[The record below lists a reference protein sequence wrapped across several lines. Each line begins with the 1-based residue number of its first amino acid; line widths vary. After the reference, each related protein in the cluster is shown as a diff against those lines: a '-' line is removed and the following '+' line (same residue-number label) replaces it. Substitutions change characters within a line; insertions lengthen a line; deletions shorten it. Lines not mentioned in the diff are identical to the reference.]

1 MGVPDRVKAALEE
14 YGMLAGAHT
23 VICALSGGADSVCL
37 ADVLLALAPE
47 LGFRVECAHFNHL
60 LRGEEAQ
67 RDEAFVRGWCASRG
81 VKLHVSSGDAA
92 AFAAKEGLGLEEAA
106 RVLRYGFLEGLGD
119 GGTRIA
125 TAHQAEDQAET
136 VLLNLLRGSG
146 LRGLGGI
153 PPVRGRVIRPLLA
166 ATRPEILA
174 YIRERG
180 LSFVEDSSNAS
191 DDFRRNK
198 LRHRVLPVLEEI
210 EPAFAE
216 NLARAARLLRED
228 EDLLRGEAEK
238 ELSREA
244 DWVRI
249 PAGRLS
255 ELPKPIGA
263 RAVLSAAEAFGTRL
277 GSRHAAAVLRLAA
290 EGGPSASL
298 DLPGGLCARR
308 RYGEL
313 LIGPKPEPRSL
324 SEAVLTFNG
333 WTELPE
339 AGLRVFWGDSGTE
352 TKING
357 KFTTYFFKKDRIC
370 GKITVRPRMEG
381 DVLRLSGG
389 AGSVKKRMIDGK
401 IPAAD
406 RALVPVFSDEKGV
419 IAVFGLGADLRAA
432 AAPSE
437 ADAVLIVAERT

>member
-1 MGVPDRVKAALEE
+1 MEVREAVLRALREQS
-14 YGMLAGAHT
+14 MLTGAER

-37 ADVLLALAPE
+37 ADVLLSLAPE
-47 LGFRVECAHFNHL
+47 LGFVLEFAHFNHL
-60 LRGEEAQ
+60 LRGRESM
-67 RDEAFVRGWCASRG
+67 RDEAFVREWCRERG
-81 VKLHVSSGDAA
+81 GKLYLGSGDAA
-92 AFAAKEGLGLEEAA
+92 AWAREHRLSPEEGA
-106 RVLRYGFLEGLGD
+106 REVRYAFLEGLCD
-119 GGTRIA
+119 EKTRIA
-125 TAHQAEDQAET
+125 TAHQADDQAET
-136 VLLNLLRGSG
+136 LLLNLLRGTG

-313 LIGPKPEPRSL
+313 LIGPKPEPRRL

-339 AGLRVFWGDSGTE
+339 AGLRVFWGESGTE
-352 TKING
+352 TKIHG

>member
-1 MGVPDRVKAALEE
+1 MGVPDRVKAALKE
-14 YGMLAGAHT
+14 YGMLSGAHT

-47 LGFRVECAHFNHL
+47 LGVRVECAHFNHL
-60 LRGEEAQ
+60 LRGEESD
-67 RDEAFVRGWCASRG
+67 RDEAFVRGWCAVRG
-81 VKLHVSSGDAA
+81 VTLHVSSGDVSAC
-92 AFAAKEGLGLEEAA
+92 AAKEGLGLEEAA
-106 RVLRYGFLEGLGD
+106 RVLRYGFLESLGD

-136 VLLNLLRGSG
+136 LLLNLLRGSG

-153 PPVRGRVIRPLLA
+153 PPVRGRVIRPLLG

-216 NLARAARLLRED
+216 NCLRTARLLRED
-228 EDLLRGEAEK
+228 EALLRGEAEK

-244 DWVRI
+244 GWVRI
-249 PAGRLS
+249 QAGRLS

-263 RAVLSAAEAFGTRL
+263 RAVLLAAEAFGTRL
-277 GSRHAAAVLRLAA
+277 ENKHAAAVLRLAA

-298 DLPGGLCARR
+298 DLPGGLCASR

-313 LIGPKPEPRSL
+313 LIGPKMEARSL
-324 SEAVLTFNG
+324 SAEVLTFNG

-339 AGLRVFWGDSGTE
+339 AGLRVFWGESGSE

-370 GKITVRPRMEG
+370 GKITARPRMEG

-389 AGSVKKRMIDGK
+389 SGSVKKRMIDGK
-401 IPAAD
+401 IPASD
-406 RALVPVFSDEKGV
+406 RALVPVFADETGV

>member
-1 MGVPDRVKAALEE
+1 MTDTERKERAAL
-14 YGMLAGAHT
+14 YLARIGCGMEPEPTLDFLKEAHYRHA
-23 VICALSGGADSVCL
+23 VSV
-37 ADVLLALAPE
+37 P
-47 LGFRVECAHFNHL
+47 
-60 LRGEEAQ
+60 
-67 RDEAFVRGWCASRG
+67 
-81 VKLHVSSGDAA
+81 
-92 AFAAKEGLGLEEAA
+92 
-106 RVLRYGFLEGLGD
+106 Y
-119 GGTRIA
+119 
-125 TAHQAEDQAET
+125 
-136 VLLNLLRGSG
+136 
-146 LRGLGGI
+146 
-153 PPVRGRVIRPLLA
+153 
-166 ATRPEILA
+166 
-174 YIRERG
+174 
-180 LSFVEDSSNAS
+180 
-191 DDFRRNK
+191 
-198 LRHRVLPVLEEI
+198 
-210 EPAFAE
+210 E
-216 NLARAARLLRED
+216 NLDIVLGTPLSLDGNALFDKIVHRRRGGYCFELNGSFGRLLRAVGFPVE
-228 EDLLRGEAEK
+228 ERFARFLRGEAEK

-339 AGLRVFWGDSGTE
+339 AGLRVFWGESGTE